1 MALTRVSGNIID
13 QPFDVGIIT
22 ATNQYV
28 SGIGTFG
35 NIRVLGDLQVDGT
48 TTTLDTV
55 VTEVDR
61 LEIGANNSTVGVAI
75 TQSGTG
81 DILNLYDGS
90 TEVFSVADGGDVSII
105 DKIVH
110 AGDTNT
116 TIRFP
121 AADTITAETDGSE
134 RLRIT
139 SGGNVGINTITP
151 SEKLDVWGTIR
162 ASQGTNQYMHM
173 YPVAGAGYF
182 DVKNATTYPSIV
194 FRQIG
199 SAGTQERLR
208 ITSGGNVGIGTDNPD
223 ELLEVGNGTVVG
235 GLKVSGQSSSVTSD
249 GLTVDWESSSNSTRI
264 FSEPPSGGSSVIR
277 LFTTDSGS
285 RAERLRIASNGNIG
299 IGTDDPQNSLHINGA
314 SPAIRFSDTGA
325 NGSAFSIIED
335 NNGLLKV
342 RNDAGNSG
350 SGSGIAFEVDAAERL
365 RILADG
371 TVDFKDNNISNVG
384 TIALDLIKGDA
395 DDNTNITFAGNDTI
409 TFKTGSTSPALTI
422 NTTQVKIEDNQKF
435 VAGAGNDL
443 QIYHNGTHSY
453 IENNTGGLYMKVA
466 NGEFLSQNG
475 SEIIAKFLQN
485 SAVELYYDNSKKF
498 DTTATGAKITGA
510 LEVTQEYPSIRP
522 TLDLNFAA
530 TKTLDRRI
538 TFTRDSFGTFTDD
551 MGIVRYASNN
561 VPRFDHDP
569 TTGESLGLLIEES
582 RTNILNYSDLI
593 SGYSGSWWRNS
604 GTTVSRGSDVTAPDG
619 TVSAWNT
626 VYNGTSGDGNVVRH
640 AGEVT
645 TSNSTVYTLSLFA
658 KIPSTNTYI
667 QGVRIRT
674 YNSNHSCQFNLSTGT
689 IVGTSE
695 GTTTN
700 RMEAYPNGWYRCSI
714 TFTSGTDGNQGVQ
727 FYLMNN
733 SNNTLLN
740 DSNANGEALYLWG
753 AQLEAS
759 AFPTSYIPTGSSAVT
774 RAADITTIKGTNF
787 TDFYN
792 QTEGTAFVH
801 ALMPNSVGASGLPAY
816 AFKTS
821 ANSNYH
827 LGFSRDN
834 TGAYHYIRT
843 SDANTYTYESLVNEY
858 RAVLGI
864 KTNDLNS
871 YINDANQNVNLST
884 ITLFDADIL
893 YLGYT
898 AASNVLNGHIKRFS
912 YYPKRL
918 PDAQLRGLTQQ

>member
-1 MALTRVSGNIID
+1 MALTRVSRHIID
-13 QPFDVGIIT
+13 EPLELQNIN
-22 ATNQYV
+22 AT
-28 SGIGTFG
+28 GIGTFASL
-35 NIRVLGDLQVDGT
+35 RVTGDLQVDGT

-110 AGDTNT
+110 AGDTDT
-116 TIRFP
+116 AIRFP

-134 RLRIT
+134 ILRIT
-139 SGGNVGINTITP
+139 SGGLVGINTITP

-162 ASQGTNQYMHM
+162 ASAGTNQYMHM

-182 DVKNATTYPSIV
+182 DVKNSTTYPSIV

-199 SAGTQERLR
+199 SAGTQEALRITSNGSVGIGTDNPQTALEIGKGHTDPVIRLNDSANRRMSIRGPSANNFASVGTETSNALIFFTNGYSNERLR
-208 ITSGGNVGIGTDNPD
+208 ITSGGLVGINKTPSTYQF
-223 ELLEVGNGTVVG
+223 EV
-235 GLKVSGQSSSVTSD
+235 
-249 GLTVDWESSSNSTRI
+249 
-264 FSEPPSGGSSVIR
+264 SGGSANTVASFESSDAISR
-277 LFTTDSGS
+277 ILFKD
-285 RAERLRIASNGNIG
+285 
-299 IGTDDPQNSLHINGA
+299 
-314 SPAIRFSDTGA
+314 
-325 NGSAFSIIED
+325 
-335 NNGLLKV
+335 
-342 RNDAGNSG
+342 NSG
-350 SGSGIAFEVDAAERL
+350 EAMVGAVGDALTFYTSTNATERL
-365 RILADG
+365 RILANG

-384 TIALDLIKGDA
+384 TIALDSIKGDA

-453 IENNTGGLYMKVA
+453 IENNTGGLYIKVA

-475 SEIIAKFLQN
+475 SEVIAKFIQN

-538 TFTRDSFGTFTDD
+538 TFTRDSFGTFTDEL
-551 MGIVRYASNN
+551 GIVHTAPNN
-561 VPRFDHDP
+561 TPRFDHDP

-593 SGYSGSWWRNS
+593 SGYSGSWWRNG

-626 VYNGTSGDGNVVRH
+626 VYNGTSGDGNVVRQS
-640 AGEVT
+640 GEVT
-645 TSNSTVYTLSLFA
+645 TSNSTVYTLSVFA

-740 DSNANGEALYLWG
+740 DSNANGEELYLWG
-753 AQLEAS
+753 AQLEEGRFA
-759 AFPTSYIPTGSSAVT
+759 TSYIPTSGSTVT
-774 RAADITTIKGTNF
+774 RAADFATIKGTNF

-792 QTEGTAFVH
+792 QNEGTLFSEFTIKDETYSSAAIANINQEPGASYAYSIMFVEIGTANGYFGRTYKNSNGIQISNASSVLNSLH
-801 ALMPNSVGASGLPAY
+801 PSTTPQTVSFGYTTATGGTLAAYWNGNSVNSSSDLSKVPTTLTNMRIGRGWSGSDVINA
-816 AFKTS
+816 
-821 ANSNYH
+821 H
-827 LGFSRDN
+827 
-834 TGAYHYIRT
+834 IRK
-843 SDANTYTYESLVNEY
+843 L
-858 RAVLGI
+858 
-864 KTNDLNS
+864 
-871 YINDANQNVNLST
+871 
-884 ITLFDADIL
+884 
-893 YLGYT
+893 
-898 AASNVLNGHIKRFS
+898 S
-912 YYPKRL
+912 YYNKRL
-918 PDAQLRGLTQQ
+918 PNAQLQGLTQQ